1 MRLSTL
7 VYTLWGVAA
16 AIALAGELAYTAGW
30 RINHTTSLPPGL
42 WRVHPIDRPIIRGD
56 IVSLCPPDTPVFR
69 QARRRGYIGG
79 GRCPGGY
86 EPLMKP
92 VAAIAG
98 DRIDIG
104 GDGIAVNGRLLTNS
118 AARRHDSRGRRLTP
132 LGQGTRTAAPG
143 EVWLISDY
151 SPASFDSRYF
161 GPISIRQVS
170 GFVTR

>member
-1 MRLSTL
+1 MRRAIPVLI
-7 VYTLWGVAA
+7 LWGAA
-16 AIALAGELAYTAGW
+16 AAVWLGTELAYTAGW

-42 WRVHPIDRPIIRGD
+42 WRVHPLDRPIARGD

-86 EPLMKP
+86 EPLLKP
-92 VAAIAG
+92 VVAIAG
-98 DRIDIG
+98 DRIEVSG
-104 GDGIAVNGRLLTNS
+104 EGIAVNGRLLANS
-118 AARRHDSRGRRLTP
+118 AARDHDSQGRTLTP
-132 LGQGTRTAAPG
+132 LGQGTYLARRG

-161 GPISIRQVS
+161 GPLSIRQVS
-170 GFVTR
+170 GFVSR